1 MAKQG
6 MKRFERQ
13 HPKEDGPTV
22 PQIQGKAKNGN
33 EKAKP
38 MIAGVPGA
46 DGKVYHSTP
55 HAPTLFS
62 VIDNELAVENL
73 EDHWD
78 MTAADLQDME
88 RRQN

>member
-13 HPKEDGPTV
+13 HPKEHDPTV
-22 PQIQGKAKNGN
+22 PQLQGKAKSGK
-33 EKAKP
+33 EKARP

-55 HAPTLFS
+55 HEPTLYS
-62 VIDNELAVENL
+62 VIEQELAAE
-73 EDHWD
+73 ESS
-78 MTAADLQDME
+78 
-88 RRQN
+88 

>member
-6 MKRFERQ
+6 MKRFGRQ
-13 HPKEDGPTV
+13 HPKAHTPSV
-22 PQIQGKAKNGN
+22 PQIQGKAKSGK
-33 EKAKP
+33 EKARP

-55 HAPTLFS
+55 HESALFS
-62 VIDNELAVENL
+62 VIDNELAIENL

-78 MTAADLQDME
+78 MTAADRQDLGG
-88 RRQN
+88 RP